1 MADKAVSANR
11 PGSVH
16 YAPQP
21 RQSLG
26 SHVMVFV
33 TSGKR
38 VSYGF
43 GERALKVVMLNGKNV
58 LQDDGLRLRL
68 KSVPSIEQNYIE

>member
-1 MADKAVSANR
+1 
-11 PGSVH
+11 
-16 YAPQP
+16 
-21 RQSLG
+21 
-26 SHVMVFV
+26 MVFV

-68 KSVPSIEQNYIE
+68 KPVPSIKQNYIE